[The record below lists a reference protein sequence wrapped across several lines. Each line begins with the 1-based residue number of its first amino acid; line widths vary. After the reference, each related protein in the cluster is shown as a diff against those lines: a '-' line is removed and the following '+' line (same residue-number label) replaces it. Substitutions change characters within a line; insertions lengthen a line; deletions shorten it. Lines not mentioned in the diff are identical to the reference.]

1 MDSGLIFPH
10 HRNLTR
16 NDGVEERACR
26 LKVAGAQADGETS
39 VKPDPLNQPPGKVPA
54 YAKVPVPQTDTGGW
68 VEYTKAQE

>member
-1 MDSGLIFPH
+1 MDSSLILLH
-10 HRNLTR
+10 HRNLSTE
-16 NDGVEERACR
+16 DGVEEKTCR

-39 VKPDPLNQPPGKVPA
+39 VKPDPSNRPPGKVPA

>member
-16 NDGVEERACR
+16 NDGDSEKACR
-26 LKVAGAQADGETS
+26 LKVAGAQADAETS
-39 VKPDPLNQPPGKVPA
+39 VKADPLKKPPGKVPA
-54 YAKVPVPQTDTGGW
+54 NAKVPVPQTDTGGW

>member
-10 HRNLTR
+10 HRNLNR

-39 VKPDPLNQPPGKVPA
+39 VKPDPLKRPPGKVPA

>member
-1 MDSGLIFPH
+1 MDRRLIFLH

-16 NDGVEERACR
+16 NDGVSEKACR
-26 LKVAGAQADGETS
+26 LKVAGEQSDVAASAKADPSKE
-39 VKPDPLNQPPGKVPA
+39 PPGKVPA

>member
-10 HRNLTR
+10 HRNLNR
-16 NDGVEERACR
+16 NDGDPEKACR

-39 VKPDPLNQPPGKVPA
+39 VKPDPSKGPPGKVPA